1 MQFFIIVIYNISLR
15 IYKKKLKFQLLST
28 RPEIFLDKFYYHLYY
43 TTDNTW
49 ISNYKVIY

>member
-15 IYKKKLKFQLLST
+15 IYKKKIKFQLLST
-28 RPEIFLDKFYYHLYY
+28 RPEIFLDKFYYYLYY
-43 TTDNTW
+43 TTDHTW